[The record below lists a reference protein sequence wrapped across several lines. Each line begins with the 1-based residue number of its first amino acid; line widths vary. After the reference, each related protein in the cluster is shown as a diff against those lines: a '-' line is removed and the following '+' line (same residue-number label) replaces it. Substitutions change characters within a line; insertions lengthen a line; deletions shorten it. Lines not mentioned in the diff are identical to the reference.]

1 MFIVKKNKPFVC
13 VTDTVAII
21 KYAAEI
27 LTRKSGSKVRY
38 TISRILKMLKYKETL
53 VQGLYA
59 TKGVF

>member
-1 MFIVKKNKPFVC
+1 MFIVKKNKPFVW

-27 LTRKSGSKVRY
+27 LTRKSGSRVKYPIR
-38 TISRILKMLKYKETL
+38 RILKMLKNKIFL

-59 TKGVF
+59 TKPMF